1 MTRIERA
8 KIITWTWRL
17 GAEKT
22 RISRNG
28 EIHCLGK
35 MPNAARRGLYFAGF
49 APDVLDLIEQEE
61 KFLALDA

>member
-8 KIITWTWRL
+8 KIITWACRC

-35 MPNAARRGLYFAGF
+35 MPNSIVRGWYFAGF

>member
-22 RISRNG
+22 RITRNG
-28 EIHCLGK
+28 EIHCLGQ
-35 MPNAARRGLYFAGF
+35 MPNSIVRGCYFAGF
-49 APDVLDLIEQEE
+49 APDVLDQIEQEE